1 MILLIFFAV
10 IMLAIILALTR
21 SIKGPTAPDR
31 VVGVDIMVTITIALM
46 VLLGL
51 FFKRRIYLDVS
62 LIYAVLSFVGVI
74 AVARY
79 LDRGI

>member
-1 MILLIFFAV
+1 MTLLIFFGVIVVAV
-10 IMLAIILALTR
+10 ILALIR
-21 SIKGPTAPDR
+21 SVKGPTPPDR
-31 VVGVDIMVTITIALM
+31 VVGVDIMVTITIAFM
-46 VLLGL
+46 VLLGI

-79 LDRGI
+79 LDKGL

>member
-1 MILLIFFAV
+1 MILLVFFGV
-10 IMLAIILALTR
+10 IIVGVILALIR
-21 SIKGPTAPDR
+21 AIKGPTPPDR

-74 AVARY
+74 AIARY
-79 LDRGI
+79 LDKGL

>member
-1 MILLIFFAV
+1 MTLLVFFGVIVVAV
-10 IMLAIILALTR
+10 ILALIR
-21 SIKGPTAPDR
+21 AIKGPTSPDR

-51 FFKRRIYLDVS
+51 FFKRHIYLDVS

-79 LDRGI
+79 LDKGL

>member
-1 MILLIFFAV
+1 MTLIVFFGVITVAV
-10 IMLAIILALTR
+10 ILALIR
-21 SIKGPTAPDR
+21 AIKGPTAPDR

-46 VLLGL
+46 VLLAI
-51 FFKRRIYLDVS
+51 FFNRRIYLDVS

-79 LDRGI
+79 LDKGL

>member
-1 MILLIFFAV
+1 MTLMIFFWVIIIAV
-10 IMLAIILALTR
+10 ILALIR
-21 SIKGPTAPDR
+21 AVKGPTAPDR
-31 VVGVDIMVTITIALM
+31 VVGVDIMVTITVALM
-46 VLLGL
+46 VLLGI

-79 LDRGI
+79 LDKGL

>member
-1 MILLIFFAV
+1 MILIIFFGVITVAV
-10 IMLAIILALTR
+10 ILALIR
-21 SIKGPTAPDR
+21 AVKGPTSPDR

-79 LDRGI
+79 LDRGL

>member
-1 MILLIFFAV
+1 MLIIFFAV
-10 IMLAIILALTR
+10 ITVAVILALIR
-21 SIKGPTAPDR
+21 AVKGPTSPDR

-79 LDRGI
+79 LDRGL

>member
-1 MILLIFFAV
+1 MTLLTFLGVIIVAV
-10 IMLAIILALTR
+10 ILALIR
-21 SIKGPTAPDR
+21 AIKGPTPPDR

-51 FFKRRIYLDVS
+51 FFKRCIYLDVS

-79 LDRGI
+79 LDKGL

>member
-1 MILLIFFAV
+1 MILVIFFGVITVAV
-10 IMLAIILALTR
+10 VLALIR
-21 SIKGPTAPDR
+21 ALKGPTSPDR

-51 FFKRRIYLDVS
+51 FFNRRIYLDVS

-74 AVARY
+74 AIARY
-79 LDRGI
+79 LDRGL

>member
-1 MILLIFFAV
+1 MILMIFFGVIIIAV
-10 IMLAIILALTR
+10 ILALIR
-21 SIKGPTAPDR
+21 AVKGPTAPDR
-31 VVGVDIMVTITIALM
+31 VVGVDIMVTITVALM
-46 VLLGL
+46 VLLGI

-79 LDRGI
+79 LDKGL

>member
-1 MILLIFFAV
+1 MILIVFFAIITV
-10 IMLAIILALTR
+10 AIILALAR
-21 SIKGPTAPDR
+21 AIKGPTAPDR

-46 VLLGL
+46 VLLSL
-51 FFKRRIYLDVS
+51 FFKRKIYLDVS

-79 LDRGI
+79 LDKGL

>member
-1 MILLIFFAV
+1 MILIIFFAV
-10 IMLAIILALTR
+10 ITVAIILALTR
-21 SIKGPTAPDR
+21 TIKGPTAPDR

-46 VLLGL
+46 VLLSL
-51 FFKRRIYLDVS
+51 FFKRKIYLDVS

-79 LDRGI
+79 LDKGL

>member
-1 MILLIFFAV
+1 MTLIVFFGVITVAV
-10 IMLAIILALTR
+10 ILALIR
-21 SIKGPTAPDR
+21 ALKGPTAPDR

-46 VLLGL
+46 VLLGI
-51 FFKRRIYLDVS
+51 FFARRIYLDVS

-79 LDRGI
+79 LDRGL

>member
-21 SIKGPTAPDR
+21 AIKGPTAPDR

-79 LDRGI
+79 LDRGL

>member
-1 MILLIFFAV
+1 MTLIVFFGVIAV
-10 IMLAIILALTR
+10 AVILALIR
-21 SIKGPTAPDR
+21 AIKGPTAPDR

-46 VLLGL
+46 VLLAI
-51 FFKRRIYLDVS
+51 FFNRRIYLDVS

-79 LDRGI
+79 LDKGL

>member
-1 MILLIFFAV
+1 MILIIFFAV
-10 IMLAIILALTR
+10 ITVAVILALIR
-21 SIKGPTAPDR
+21 AVKGPTSPDR

-79 LDRGI
+79 LDRGL

>member
-1 MILLIFFAV
+1 MILIIFFAV
-10 IMLAIILALTR
+10 ITVAVILALIR
-21 SIKGPTAPDR
+21 AVKGPTAPDR

-79 LDRGI
+79 LDRGL

>member
-1 MILLIFFAV
+1 MILLVFFGV
-10 IMLAIILALTR
+10 IIVGVILALIR
-21 SIKGPTAPDR
+21 AIKGPTPPDR

-79 LDRGI
+79 LDKGL

>member
-1 MILLIFFAV
+1 MTLLVFFGFIVVAV
-10 IMLAIILALTR
+10 ILALIR
-21 SIKGPTAPDR
+21 AIKGPTSPDR

-51 FFKRRIYLDVS
+51 FFKRHIYLDVS

-79 LDRGI
+79 LDKGL

>member
-1 MILLIFFAV
+1 MTLIVFFAV
-10 IMLAIILALTR
+10 ITVAVILALIR
-21 SIKGPTAPDR
+21 AVRGPTAPDR

-46 VLLGL
+46 VLLGI
-51 FFKRRIYLDVS
+51 FFNRRIYLDVS

-79 LDRGI
+79 LDKGL

>member
-1 MILLIFFAV
+1 MTLIVFFGVITVAV
-10 IMLAIILALTR
+10 ILALIR
-21 SIKGPTAPDR
+21 AVRGPTAPDR

-46 VLLGL
+46 VLLGI
-51 FFKRRIYLDVS
+51 FFNRRIYLDVS

-79 LDRGI
+79 LDKGL

>member
-1 MILLIFFAV
+1 MTLLTFLGVIVVAV
-10 IMLAIILALTR
+10 ILALIR
-21 SIKGPTAPDR
+21 AIKGPTSPDR

-62 LIYAVLSFVGVI
+62 LIYAVLYFVGVI

-79 LDRGI
+79 LDKGL

>member
-1 MILLIFFAV
+1 MTLLTFLGVIVVAV
-10 IMLAIILALTR
+10 ILALIR
-21 SIKGPTAPDR
+21 AIKGPTSPDR

-51 FFKRRIYLDVS
+51 FFKRHIYLDVS

-79 LDRGI
+79 LDKGL